1 MKRSYLRFAL
11 LLVGVLLFVG
21 GISLAEPQNAKPA
34 AAQETTGDIYQVPA
48 TDDVNALFAF
58 IDKVREFRP
67 TTKKEYLNHKVKA
80 GPAIEAAAEKIL
92 KLEKDPRSE
101 ASRQAGDVLIESRI
115 DGIDQ
120 ATPERQQALLK
131 QVEKSLEGRNLTM
144 GDLRTAMSLATNLEY
159 GTAKPA
165 LAAQAYAD
173 FAKIFAA
180 SGDSKFAKM
189 VARFE
194 GAARRLTLVGKPLE
208 LKGKTFDGKP
218 FDWDQYRGKVVLV
231 DFWATWCGP
240 CRAELPN
247 VRREYEKYHD
257 QGFDVVGVSLDDD
270 REALDKFLKHEK
282 LPWVT
287 LNETK
292 DDDGNSP
299 MADYYGIVGIP
310 AVFLVDKEGK
320 VVSLN
325 VRGEKL
331 DKELAKLLGPA
342 KGAAVGNP

>member
-1 MKRSYLRFAL
+1 MF
-11 LLVGVLLFVG
+11 LLVGG
-21 GISLAEPQNAKPA
+21 TSLAEPQNSKPVA
-34 AAQETTGDIYQVPA
+34 DKDADRDLYQLPA
-48 TDDVNALFAF
+48 TDDANALLAY

-67 TTKKEYLNHKVKA
+67 HTRAEFLNYKAKA

-92 KLEKDPRSE
+92 KLEKDPQSE
-101 ASRQAGDVLIESRI
+101 ASQKANELLLESRI
-115 DGIDQ
+115 DGIGQ
-120 ATPERQQALLK
+120 AAPEQQQAVLK
-131 QVEKSLEGRNLTM
+131 QVEKSLEGRKLTM
-144 GDLRTAMSLATNLEY
+144 SDLRNAMSLATNLEY
-159 GTAKPA
+159 GTAGPA
-165 LAAQAYAD
+165 VAAQAYAD

-180 SGDSKFAKM
+180 AGDPRFTKLAGRFA
-189 VARFE
+189 

-247 VRREYEKYHD
+247 VRKEYEKYHD

-270 REALDKFLKHEK
+270 HDALAKFLEREK
-282 LPWVT
+282 LPWIT
-287 LNETK
+287 LNEAK
-292 DDDGNSP
+292 DVEGNSP

-325 VRGEKL
+325 VRGEQL
-331 DKELAKLLGPA
+331 GQLLAKLLGPA
-342 KGAAVGNP
+342 KGSATGNP